1 MGSQAPVEA
10 PGEEGD
16 RGGGESC
23 SGCPLSPAVIS
34 LPSTYQEL
42 GCGLWGNFD
51 KNQKN
56 EFMLLSDALTQN
68 LNNFSNSR
76 KVKMKQGLSCFSR
89 CESWGSEQEGPGL
102 RATTNN
108 SPVSVHTCSTPY
120 PQQRR
125 KPAGEHQT
133 RLPDSSNS
141 VGAPTFWIPVCA
153 LPSPCT
159 PTQFFLSS
167 WSSWVSP
174 GPWLSLPQGHPRR
187 EGKRRVRMLPGA
199 AGAHQQHPGM

>member
-1 MGSQAPVEA
+1 MSRRDISGVVEENHILDQAWWSPWLRVGSQAPVEA
-10 PGEEGD
+10 PGEEGN

-89 CESWGSEQEGPGL
+89 SESWDSEQEGPGL
-102 RATTNN
+102 RAT
-108 SPVSVHTCSTPY
+108 PIIAQYLSTPAQ
-120 PQQRR
+120 PHILSRGGNRR
-125 KPAGEHQT
+125 VNTRHACLILLILWEH
-133 RLPDSSNS
+133 
-141 VGAPTFWIPVCA
+141 
-153 LPSPCT
+153 LPSGSRSVPC
-159 PTQFFLSS
+159 PPLILPLSS
-167 WSSWVSP
+167 S
-174 GPWLSLPQGHPRR
+174 
-187 EGKRRVRMLPGA
+187 
-199 AGAHQQHPGM
+199 